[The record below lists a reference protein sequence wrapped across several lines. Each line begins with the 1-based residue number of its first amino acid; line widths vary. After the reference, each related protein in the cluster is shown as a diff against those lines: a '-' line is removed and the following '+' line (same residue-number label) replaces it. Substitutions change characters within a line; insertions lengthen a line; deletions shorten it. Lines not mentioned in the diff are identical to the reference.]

1 MKILIE
7 INIDNAAFEPDTYAE
22 VSRILKTITIS
33 DERNNYSNF
42 MRQDIEKFKNEYEI
56 DQVRRISELPSEL
69 QNIMTLRDINGN
81 KTGTVDFKY

>member
-7 INIDNAAFEPDTYAE
+7 INIDNAAFSPDAYAE
-22 VSRILKTITIS
+22 FSRILKTITIS

-42 MRQDIEKFKNEYEI
+42 MRQDIEKFKNEYEL
-56 DQVRRISELPSEL
+56 DQVRRISELPSEP

-81 KTGTVDFKY
+81 KTGSVDFKY

>member
-7 INIDNAAFEPDTYAE
+7 INIDNAAFSPDAYAE

-33 DERNNYSNF
+33 DDRSNYANF
-42 MRQDIEKFKNEYEI
+42 MRQDIERFKNEYAL
-56 DQVRRISELPSEL
+56 DQVRRISELPSEA
-69 QNIMTLRDINGN
+69 QNIMTLRDLNGN